1 MAPNWWWCY
10 ATRSGRESGDFT
22 HLILNYSSDVLW
34 SPSINYNGGP
44 EIEIEREREWLS
56 SLTRAEPFRTEAKLA
71 RVSSFKLSVEWHWHK
86 TKWGPLNQHPE
97 CPKYK
102 PAVWIIPAFP
112 WNNEW
117 MQRGLRGYGVECVI
131 TSVDMVGFFFII
143 DMQYLAAAL
152 EHLPCLCKLALLSSL
167 TDMDEISFRV
177 NSGGKRGKTTAVNVV
192 NIWKWMK
199 HRNIKGYVQ

>member
-1 MAPNWWWCY
+1 MN
-10 ATRSGRESGDFT
+10 
-22 HLILNYSSDVLW
+22 
-34 SPSINYNGGP
+34 
-44 EIEIEREREWLS
+44 
-56 SLTRAEPFRTEAKLA
+56 AERTE
-71 RVSSFKLSVEWHWHK
+71 
-86 TKWGPLNQHPE
+86 
-97 CPKYK
+97 
-102 PAVWIIPAFP
+102 
-112 WNNEW
+112 
-117 MQRGLRGYGVECVI
+117 GLRGRMCDYIGGHGGV
-131 TSVDMVGFFFII
+131 FFII